1 MPLRFLDAECLLP
14 GTRAPSPP
22 LAAAAQ
28 PSIAARW
35 LRQSESLERDG
46 KAGPAQALYVK
57 IHGDFPNDPA
67 APQAL
72 YRLGIL
78 QAEPMNPL
86 KNYRAAR
93 ATFTRLLAE
102 YPRSSRDTEARVWQA
117 TLTSYCFAR
126 TKPVVWGNVCG
137 RLKTIYCG

>member
-1 MPLRFLDAECLLP
+1 MPVRTT
-14 GTRAPSPP
+14 GRRAPSPP
-22 LAAAAQ
+22 PAAAAQ

-35 LRQSESLERDG
+35 LRQAESLERDG

-57 IHGDFPNDPA
+57 IHGDLPNDPA

-78 QAEPMNPL
+78 QAEPTNPL
-86 KNYRAAR
+86 KHYRAAR

-117 TLTSYCFAR
+117 ALTELLF
-126 TKPVVWGNVCG
+126 
-137 RLKTIYCG
+137 